1 MIRNYKILSF
11 SFFLKHQIFR
21 VRKYKFFN
29 IIQKTFYKLPHY
41 YKIYYYVFL
50 DLIDAYICG
59 WLLLIIIKCFFLTN
73 LSIFFNISL
82 LILGTILSYKFNLL
96 DKVKVIYAS
105 FLKKTLPH
113 GITLLSQKNKMGFI

>member
-1 MIRNYKILSF
+1 MSRNYKNFSF
-11 SFFLKHQIFR
+11 SFFLKHQISR

-59 WLLLIIIKCFFLTN
+59 WLLLIIIKCLLLNYLTN
-73 LSIFFNISL
+73 LSIFLNISL
-82 LILGTILSYKFNLL
+82 LILGAILSYKFNLL
-96 DKVKVIYAS
+96 DKVKVIYVNL
-105 FLKKTLPH
+105 LKKILPSGTLYQ
-113 GITLLSQKNKMGFI
+113 SQ